1 MSAIA
6 ESEELPFIPV
16 NVPRLGGNEKKYL
29 AECIETS
36 WISAFGPFVRK
47 FEEAMCK
54 YTGRKFAT
62 TCTNGSVAIDIAIA
76 ALDLKAGDEV
86 IMPTFTII
94 SCACEMYRR
103 GVKIVTVDCDES
115 FNMDV
120 KQVEAAITD
129 KTKAIMCVHIYHFP
143 CDMDAILSLAKKHNL
158 KVIEDS
164 AELIGATYKGKMCG
178 SFGDISTMSFYPNKH
193 ITSGEGGM
201 VLCND
206 EELAKRVQSFKNLCF
221 KPPRRFV
228 HEEIGWNGRMTN
240 MQVRERGR
248 MQRSQQ
254 QA

>member
-1 MSAIA
+1 MRFPGWGMPLKVERVDTCAIMTAERRFRRSTNRPFAALSTLHRNMSAIA
-6 ESEELPFIPV
+6 ETEELPFIPV

-36 WISAFGPFVRK
+36 WISAFGPFVKR

-54 YTGRKFAT
+54 YTGRNFAT

-76 ALDLKAGDEV
+76 ALDLKEGDEV

-103 GVKIVTVDCDES
+103 GIKIVTVDCDET

-129 KTKAIMCVHIYHFP
+129 KTKAIMCVHIYHFA
-143 CDMDAILSLAKKHNL
+143 CDMDAILALAKKHDL

-164 AELIGATYKGKMCG
+164 AELIGECFAGG
-178 SFGDISTMSFYPNKH
+178 RL
-193 ITSGEGGM
+193 GEREG
-201 VLCND
+201 
-206 EELAKRVQSFKNLCF
+206 
-221 KPPRRFV
+221 RRA
-228 HEEIGWNGRMTN
+228 GCCC
-240 MQVRERGR
+240 
-248 MQRSQQ
+248 
-254 QA
+254 